1 MEIIARN
8 FEVRL
13 ASGRILLP
21 NSTIPRLFQE
31 KEKLS
36 TPVITNW
43 ADFVFGEVFAVTYCT

>member
-21 NSTIPRLFQE
+21 NSTVPRLFQE